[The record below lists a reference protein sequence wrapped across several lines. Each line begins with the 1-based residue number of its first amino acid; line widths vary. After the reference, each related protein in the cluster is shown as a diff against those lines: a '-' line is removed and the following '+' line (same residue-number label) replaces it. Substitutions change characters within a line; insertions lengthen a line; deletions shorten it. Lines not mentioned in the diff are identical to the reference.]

1 MSFLPSRKPLQ
12 CSLPSRR
19 RSRRPLLERLED
31 RLAPTVDFM
40 ALATG
45 LNQDLATL
53 NTQLATIDSSNA
65 LPVVNKPL
73 PQIPSAANLVASFQ
87 STLFNTLK
95 NANNTNAKQNLET
108 NLGALLVGSAGVVFE
123 GPSVDP
129 TGVTIT
135 LHLAQPWQNATPD
148 HTQFGLGLPGIPLL
162 ITSPNDTAVQVGFD
176 YGTLKF
182 GVHNTS
188 QFFFDAAQADELTV
202 SVDATLPD
210 TANSAITGAIG
221 FLPITATDGPTPT
234 HFHGDFTL
242 NVDNTAHL
250 TNPRLTGQADVQ
262 LQMASVATPG
272 VPQVTTT
279 FTLSWP
285 FSQSNPQ
292 GSLST
297 FGSTPT
303 AQFSAIAVDVGTLL
317 GDFAGPQLTKLR
329 DLLKPLQPIFD
340 ALHTPLPVI
349 GDGDTPF
356 DLVNSIDP
364 TLGSLVTLADDVNQ
378 LAQDVPGVVNA
389 LNGVKVNLGTFDL
402 SGNGDLRSLATVDY
416 VNAASN
422 LTTLVA
428 TGVGQVFDFQN
439 VENQILGNFAD
450 PNSPTALA
458 VKGVLDFFNPNSQPP
473 GIQLTLTFPV
483 FSDPLTGVSDFL
495 LGKADDLIRFDAEV
509 HDQRDF
515 SVTAITLPVLPVGIF
530 ADFGGHF
537 NLDGSLVIAYDTFGL
552 LEVVKDMAA
561 LKPPPFGDL
570 ADGLYMTSSSH
581 LHVDGDVT
589 GTVVVL
595 GPFASGFLNGGVNV
609 HVHLDGVD
617 SADGDGKRRLLQP
630 QDNNV
635 PPGECLFM
643 TSGGITGELSGAVFT
658 TVFVLGFPVTIVIP
672 YDSGLDT
679 LLDLNGGCIGNPLNP
694 PLDLMLANI
703 AGMTA
708 TSDPNGMSGE
718 FLVTDP
724 NGVLTL
730 NMGPNAGNRHYEP
743 NNKDELFTVIPDT
756 ARVGDPLGAQA
767 VLVSAFGFQQRYAGV
782 KKIFADG
789 GDGSDSIFVAQ
800 GITVDAE
807 LHGGDGGDKLT
818 YQGDGKCMLIGDDPG
833 QTGDDILMANGQDNT
848 LTGGA
853 GKDQLT
859 GGRGVNHLD
868 GGPDDDLLKAGDG
881 QSFLTGG
888 DGNDKLFAG
897 SGDATLDGGNNNDV
911 LVAGAGTDILLG
923 GLGDDTFEW
932 TVGDGNATVN
942 GGSLNG
948 PGNDLLIA
956 YGSVESDVF
965 TLTRNGTHVTMQAPG
980 ATLDISAVVHID
992 VEGGLFADTITVN
1005 DLNGTGVHEVDI
1017 DLLQINTPD
1026 AVKDTM
1032 VVNGTPQADVFKIKA
1047 TQVQVEHLQNGT
1059 GGVIDVPGGVTDV
1072 QRDDFL
1078 VRAANTDDDLSV
1090 NGLQGDDQF
1099 VIHSATGPTTL
1110 NGNEDADVFKVFVQK
1125 FDDYLGPLTVDGQGA
1140 QNTIQID
1147 ESASP
1152 SGDTVRLTS
1161 TLVVGDLL
1169 PHGVAYR
1176 ATGGG
1181 FGGGVTLV
1189 TTPAADTVNLQNT
1202 WAGAV
1207 TTVDTGDGPDVIN
1220 VSSDAPVNTGQLAG
1234 FQGDL
1239 VLDAGPGV
1247 NVLRVSDVA
1256 AGNGNGHVVVTGQ
1269 TIQGFLGP
1277 TDAVNLAYTATGGSF
1292 GLIRLDGSDAAT
1304 VDELFLITSPNG
1316 PLDLRTHGGAD
1327 HVIVQGLGG
1336 ASSID
1341 TGDGNDEVR
1350 VEVTAASAYDL
1361 AVNGGPQTSNPPGD
1375 FLRVTDVGGGA
1386 VLHDHVQ
1393 GGGSGKVE
1401 AFYLNGFPSHITYQD
1416 IENVVPAPDADHSF
1430 VQALYH
1436 TVDKRDGSA
1445 AEVDAGV
1452 TALHGGT
1459 TRMSLADQFE
1469 HSGEARTK
1477 LIAGWNKVYFNHL
1490 LTSSQLLGAHNY
1502 IVNHT
1507 EEQTL
1512 SWIFQKRVPQPVTL
1526 AKKKLVVKAVY
1537 QILLGQLPT
1546 LKELKQGVQIL
1557 TNGNVG
1563 KFVLTVLKGVK
1574 YRTKVVT
1581 PYFSTILRR
1590 SQPPSLSEVKMVLAP
1605 GDNLTTIRVKMEG
1618 SQEFY
1623 DNGH

>member
-1 MSFLPSRKPLQ
+1 MRFLLSRKPLQ
-12 CSLPSRR
+12 RSLPSRH

-31 RLAPTVDFM
+31 RLAPAVDLM

-45 LNQDLATL
+45 LNQDLNTL
-53 NTQLATIDSSNA
+53 NTQLATIDSNNA
-65 LPVVNKPL
+65 LPVVGRPL

-95 NANNTNAKQNLET
+95 NSTNTNVQQNLET
-108 NLGALLVGSAGVVFE
+108 NLGALLVGSAGVDFK

-148 HTQFGLGLPGIPLL
+148 HTKFGLGLPGIPLL
-162 ITSPNDTAVQVGFD
+162 VTSPSDTTVQVGFD
-176 YGTLKF
+176 YGKLVF
-182 GVHNTS
+182 GIDPNTH
-188 QFFFDAAQADELTV
+188 QYFLDASQADELTV

-272 VPQVTTT
+272 VPQLTTT
-279 FTLSWP
+279 FTLNWP

-297 FGSTPT
+297 FGSPPT
-303 AQFSAIAVDVGTLL
+303 ATFSTVHLDVGALL
-317 GDFAGPQLTKLR
+317 GDFAAPQLSKLH
-329 DLLKPLQPIFD
+329 DLLKPLQPVFD
-340 ALHTPLPVI
+340 ALHTKLPVI
-349 GDGDTPF
+349 GSGDTAY

-364 TLGSLVTLADDVNQ
+364 TLGALVTLADDVNT

-389 LNGVKVNLGTFDL
+389 LNGVKIDFGQFNL
-402 SGNGDLRSLATVDY
+402 SGNGDLRSLLTVDY
-416 VNAASN
+416 ANAASN
-422 LTTLVA
+422 LTTMVA
-428 TGVGQVFDFQN
+428 TGVGQLLDFQN
-439 VENQILGNFAD
+439 IEDQIVANVAD
-450 PNSPTALA
+450 PNTQQA

-473 GIQLTLTFPV
+473 GIQLTLTFPL

-495 LGKADDLIRFDAEV
+495 LGKADDLVRFDAEV

-515 SVTAITLPVLPVGIF
+515 SVSAVTLPVLPAGIF
-530 ADFGGHF
+530 ADFSGHF

-552 LEVVKDMAA
+552 LEVIKDMAA

-581 LHVDGDVT
+581 LHIDGDVT
-589 GTVVVL
+589 GTVVAL
-595 GPFASGFLNGGVNV
+595 GPFASAILNGGVNV

-658 TVFVLGFPVTIVIP
+658 TVFVLGIPVTIVIP

-679 LLDLNGGCIGNPLNP
+679 LLDLSGGCIGNPLNP

-708 TSDPNGMSGE
+708 MSDPHGMSGE

-730 NMGPNAGNRHYEP
+730 NMGPNAGQRHYEP
-743 NNKDELFTVIPDT
+743 NAKDELFTVIPDN
-756 ARVGDPLGAQA
+756 AREGDPLGTQA
-767 VLVSAFGFQQRYAGV
+767 VIVSAFGFQQRYAGV

-800 GITVDAE
+800 GITADAE

-818 YQGDGKCMLIGDDPG
+818 YQGDGKCTLIGDDPG
-833 QTGDDILMANGQDNT
+833 QTGDDILSANGQDNT
-848 LTGGA
+848 LTGGV

-868 GGPDDDLLKAGDG
+868 GGADDDLLKAGDG

-897 SGDATLDGGNNNDV
+897 SGDATLDGGNNNDN

-932 TVGDGNATVN
+932 DVGDGNATVN

-965 TLTRNGTHVTMQAPG
+965 TLTRNGTHVTMKAPG
-980 ATLDISAVVHID
+980 ATLDISAVVRID
-992 VEGGLFADTITVN
+992 VEAGLLADTITVN
-1005 DLNGTGVHEVDI
+1005 DLLGTGVHEVDI

-1026 AVKDTM
+1026 VVKDTM
-1032 VVNGTPQADVFKIKA
+1032 VVNGTPQGDHFKIKA
-1047 TQVQVEHLQNGT
+1047 TQVVVQHLGDGT
-1059 GGVIDVPGGVTDV
+1059 GAGTNVPGGVTDV
-1072 QRDDFL
+1072 LRDDFL

-1090 NGLQGDDQF
+1090 NGLQGADQF
-1099 VIHSATGPTTL
+1099 VSQSATGPTTL
-1110 NGNEDADVFKVFVQK
+1110 NGDEDADVFDVFVK
-1125 FDDYLGPLTVDGQGA
+1125 TPSDYLGLLTVDGKAG
-1140 QNTIQID
+1140 QNTLQID

-1152 SGDTVRLTS
+1152 TGDQVRLTS
-1161 TLVVGDLL
+1161 AVVVGDLL
-1169 PHGVAYR
+1169 PLGVAYR

-1207 TTVDTGDGPDVIN
+1207 TTVNTGGGADVIN
-1220 VSSDAPVNTGQLAG
+1220 VSSDAPVDTGQLAG
-1234 FQGDL
+1234 FQGNL
-1239 VLDAGPGV
+1239 VLDAGGGI
-1247 NVLRVSDVA
+1247 NTLNVSDEG

-1269 TIQGFLGP
+1269 QIQGFLSS
-1277 TDAVNLAYTATGGSF
+1277 TDAVNLTYTATGGSF

-1304 VDELFLITSPNG
+1304 VDELFLIAGPNG

-1327 HVIVQGLGG
+1327 HVIVQALGG
-1336 ASSID
+1336 SSSID
-1341 TGDGNDEVR
+1341 TGNGNDEVR
-1350 VEVTAASAYDL
+1350 VEVQGSSAYDL
-1361 AVNGGPQTSNPPGD
+1361 AVSGGPQTSNPPGD

-1386 VLHDHVQ
+1386 VLHDHAQ
-1393 GGGSGKVE
+1393 GVGSGKVE
-1401 AFYLNGFPSHITYQD
+1401 VFYLNGLPSHITYQD
-1416 IENVVPAPDADHSF
+1416 IESVVPTPDADHSF

-1459 TRMSLADQFE
+1459 TRMTLADQFE
-1469 HSGEARTK
+1469 RSPEARTK

-1490 LTSSQLLGAHNY
+1490 LTPSQLMGAHNY

-1526 AKKKLVVKAVY
+1526 AKKKLVVKVVY
-1537 QILLGQLPT
+1537 QALLGQLPT
-1546 LKELKQGVQIL
+1546 VKELKQGVQIL
-1557 TNGNVG
+1557 THSNVG
-1563 KFVLTVLKGVK
+1563 KFVLTVLKGTK

-1590 SQPPSLSEVKMVLAP
+1590 SQPPSLSEVNMVIAN
-1605 GDNLTTIRVKMEG
+1605 GDSLTTIRARMEG
-1618 SQEFY
+1618 GQEFY
-1623 DNGH
+1623 DHGH